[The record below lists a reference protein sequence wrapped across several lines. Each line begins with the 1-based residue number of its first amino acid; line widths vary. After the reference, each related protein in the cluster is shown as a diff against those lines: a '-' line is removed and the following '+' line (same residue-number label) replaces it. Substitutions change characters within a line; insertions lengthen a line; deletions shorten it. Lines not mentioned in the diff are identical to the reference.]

1 MGIKFTENKIIK
13 HQIVNLK
20 VGIQIDSKLNFPLC
34 IYNAKPN
41 LTIIRKT
48 TKLVVKNVKL
58 L

>member
-13 HQIVNLK
+13 HQIVNLN

-34 IYNAKPN
+34 IY
-41 LTIIRKT
+41 RKT
-48 TKLVVKNVKL
+48 TKLAVKNVKL